1 MVDDTGT
8 VCSPVTERYHDAT
21 PDEGAEARVSAI
33 LFGLLAALA
42 NAAQALISKELTAR
56 APARQL
62 IGVLYAGNALVL
74 LPFAP
79 FVVWTWSPM
88 IVALHVLSVALMVV
102 TAICVW
108 DLLDHG
114 TASAMT
120 TATAMSPIPAVLAAA
135 LVLPAAIESAHIV
148 AATIVVAGV
157 LFALADAFGGLGR
170 WGSAW
175 RIAGAAT
182 GTGILTVVTRLLG
195 DLNVGLVETY
205 VVRTALAAVVCIALF
220 PPRDVARRD
229 IPRLLGRSVVVTA
242 YFVFVILGAQAGSPV
257 VVQTLVA
264 TTPLFV
270 LAVESVR
277 RRSAPPRRA
286 VAAAAIVVGGVILIL
301 MA

>member
-1 MVDDTGT
+1 MTALV
-8 VCSPVTERYHDAT
+8 
-21 PDEGAEARVSAI
+21 
-33 LFGLLAALA
+33 FGFLAALA
-42 NAAQALISKELTAR
+42 NAGQALISKDLTAR

-62 IGVLYAGNALVL
+62 IGVLYLGNALVL

-79 FVVWTWSPM
+79 FVAWTWSGE
-88 IVALHVLSVALMVV
+88 IIGLHLLSVALMVI

-108 DLLDHG
+108 DLLDYG

-120 TATAMSPIPAVLAAA
+120 TATAMSPIPAALAAA
-135 LVLPAAIESAHIV
+135 LVLPAVIQPLHVV
-148 AATIVVAGV
+148 AATVVVGGV
-157 LFALADAFGGLGR
+157 LIALADAFGGLDR

-175 RIAGAAT
+175 RIVGAAT

-195 DLNVGLVETY
+195 DLDVGLVETY

-220 PPRDVARRD
+220 PPRDVARGD
-229 IPRLLGRSVVVTA
+229 IPRLLVRSVVVTT
-242 YFVFVILGAQAGSPV
+242 YFVFVILGAQAGSPI

-277 RRSAPPRRA
+277 RRAAPPVRG
-286 VAAAAIVVGGVILIL
+286 VAAAVIVVVGVVLIL
-301 MA
+301 VA